1 MLLQVVSVIVAP
13 FGTTRMAS
21 AVANCSEGPWAVARF
36 PPARAVE
43 PQRIVAINRAV
54 CRMTGVR
61 SDVFGLHKTRLCD
74 SCGGISNGHGTSAD
88 PDVSV
93 QFWIPRPDSRRGLA
107 VGAEALLA
115 GWEDVAIPMPRQR
128 EPPRGESVP
137 HSAPARP
144 MPMTRQG
151 L

>member
-43 PQRIVAINRAV
+43 PQRIVAIIKAA
-54 CRMTGVR
+54 CRITGVR
-61 SDVFGLHKTRLCD
+61 SDSFGLHKTRWCE
-74 SCGGISNGHGTSAD
+74 SCGGSSSGLGTSAE

-93 QFWIPRPDSRRGLA
+93 QCWILNPDSLRVLA
-107 VGAEALLA
+107 VVGEALLA
-115 GWEDVAIPMPRQR
+115 GWEDVAIPIPLQR
-128 EPPRGESVP
+128 EPPREESVP

-144 MPMTRQG
+144 MPMTR
-151 L
+151 

>member
-21 AVANCSEGPWAVARF
+21 AVANCSEALWAVARF
-36 PPARAVE
+36 QPARAVE
-43 PQRIVAINRAV
+43 PQRIVAINSAAR
-54 CRMTGVR
+54 RMMGVR

-74 SCGGISNGHGTSAD
+74 STGGFSNGHGTSGG

-93 QFWIPRPDSRRGLA
+93 QFWIPRPDSHRGLA

-144 MPMTRQG
+144 MTMTR
-151 L
+151 

>member
-21 AVANCSEGPWAVARF
+21 AVANCSEAPWAVARF

-43 PQRIVAINRAV
+43 PQRIVAINSAAR
-54 CRMTGVR
+54 RMMGVR

-74 SCGGISNGHGTSAD
+74 STGGFSNGHGTSGG

-115 GWEDVAIPMPRQR
+115 GWEDVAIPMPRQK

-144 MPMTRQG
+144 MPMTR
-151 L
+151 